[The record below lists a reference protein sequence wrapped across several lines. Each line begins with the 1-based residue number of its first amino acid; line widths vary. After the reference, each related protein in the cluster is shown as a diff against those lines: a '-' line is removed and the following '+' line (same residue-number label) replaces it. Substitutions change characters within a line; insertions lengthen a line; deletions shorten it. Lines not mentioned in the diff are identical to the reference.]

1 MQNLKAGEVIL
12 MVTLRTIDGKEVT
25 AAELDPNEFFMPF
38 LLAEI
43 NKGQDLGEAIAQ
55 MLNKGAKA

>member
-1 MQNLKAGEVIL
+1 MQKLKAGEVIL
-12 MVTLRTIDGKEVT
+12 VVALRTIGGEEVVS
-25 AAELDPNEFFMPF
+25 AEIHPDEFFMPF

-43 NKGQDLGEAIAQ
+43 SKGQDLGEATAQ